1 MLLLVL
7 ALSLLVGGVLSNRNV
22 VGTSLSVCSL
32 DPLTGWRRD
41 GFCRHDADDGGS
53 HVVCALMDDRFLA
66 FTASRG
72 NDLTRVVAAGSHWC
86 LCAARW
92 IEAARAGVAPRVK
105 LEATNAAALAHGLSL
120 EQLHS
125 GVLKDEL

>member
-1 MLLLVL
+1 MLLPGL
-7 ALSLLVGGVLSNRNV
+7 LSLLVGGVLANLNV

-41 GFCRHDADDGGS
+41 GFCRHDADDGGA
-53 HVVCALMDDRFLA
+53 HLVCALMDDRFLA

-92 IEAARAGVAPRVK
+92 IEAARAGVAPQVK
-105 LEATNAAALAHGLSL
+105 LEATHANSAALFGLSL

-125 GVLKDEL
+125 GVLKEEL